1 MMEQS
6 FKPIKEVFMSQSMK
20 AFLAASVIALGLAG
34 PLAVAQNRSGSGAG
48 NAAQQVIQPSGEQL
62 QRYAGAV
69 KKVSAIAADFQP
81 RLQEAQ
87 DEAARQVVRVE
98 ADQKMVDVVE
108 ADGMSIQ
115 EYNGISRAVQ
125 RDPTL
130 RQRVESLVNK

>member
-1 MMEQS
+1 MN
-6 FKPIKEVFMSQSMK
+6 QSMK

-34 PLAVAQNRSGSGAG
+34 PLAVAQSKTGSGAG
-48 NAAQQVIQPSGEQL
+48 STEQQIIQPSEEQL

-69 KKVSAIAADFQP
+69 KKVSAVAADYQP
-81 RLQEAQ
+81 RLEAAQ
-87 DEAARQVVRVE
+87 DDAARQVVRVE

-108 ADGMSIQ
+108 ADGMSLQ

>member
-1 MMEQS
+1 MN
-6 FKPIKEVFMSQSMK
+6 QSMK

-34 PLAVAQNRSGSGAG
+34 PLAVAQSKTGSGAG
-48 NAAQQVIQPSGEQL
+48 STAQQIIQPSEEQL

-69 KKVSAIAADFQP
+69 KKVSAVAADYQP
-81 RLQEAQ
+81 KLQAAQ
-87 DEAARQVVRVE
+87 DDAARQVVRVE

-108 ADGMSIQ
+108 ADGMSLQ

-130 RQRVESLVNK
+130 RQRVELLVNK

>member
-1 MMEQS
+1 MN
-6 FKPIKEVFMSQSMK
+6 QSMK

-34 PLAVAQNRSGSGAG
+34 PLAVAQSKTGSGAG
-48 NAAQQVIQPSGEQL
+48 STAQQIIQPSEEQL

-69 KKVSAIAADFQP
+69 KKVSAVAADYQP
-81 RLQEAQ
+81 RLQAAQ
-87 DEAARQVVRVE
+87 DDAARQAVRVE

-108 ADGMSIQ
+108 ADGMSLQ